1 MFGAAVPLPILS
13 PSEVTFCPL
22 QVSEENDDP
31 IIIEEPYRGQY
42 CVVMDPLD
50 GSSNIDCG
58 VSIGTIFG
66 IYRVQPGSHGSV
78 EDVLKVPQLTTLHV
92 RITTPAVDQTSS
104 NTCGI
109 YAPCV

>member
-1 MFGAAVPLPILS
+1 MRYCTI
-13 PSEVTFCPL
+13 

-31 IIIEEPYRGQY
+31 VIIEEEYRGQY

-66 IYRVQPGSHGSV
+66 IYRTQPGSAGCIQ
-78 EDVLKVPQLTTLHV
+78 DVLQVCACTLDFTLMLSMHV
-92 RITTPAVDQTSS
+92 
-104 NTCGI
+104 
-109 YAPCV
+109 

>member
-1 MFGAAVPLPILS
+1 MCNF
-13 PSEVTFCPL
+13 

-31 IIIEEPYRGQY
+31 VIIEEAYRGQY

-66 IYRVQPGSHGSV
+66 IYKTQPGSTGSI
-78 EDVLKVPQLTTLHV
+78 EDVLRVCAPATHCV
-92 RITTPAVDQTSS
+92 RMLPLKF
-104 NTCGI
+104 
-109 YAPCV
+109 